1 MKYFNRTLQDLW
13 VRSDLVQS
21 KAVAACHAVRW
32 HKNTAYAQQA
42 VANHRAQSKDL
53 RAALKQLMD
62 KLDSDDNAVEEAFKE
77 TRSQTRYLCGEIL
90 LGKKKFRVV
99 IDMQLKKLLQVEW
112 WWFSRYNWV
121 ADADLAVIE
130 SQIIVNGQVTV
141 TPTGEGLTLR
151 SKFPDWA
158 M

>member
-13 VRSDLVQS
+13 FKADLQQT
-21 KAVAACHAVRW
+21 KAVAACNAVKI
-32 HKNTAYAQQA
+32 HQNPAYAKEA
-42 VANHRAQSKDL
+42 VSNHRAQSKDL
-53 RAALKQLMD
+53 RAALKQLID
-62 KLDSDDNAVEEAFKE
+62 KLDSDDKAVEEAFRDTLPNGK
-77 TRSQTRYLCGEIL
+77 YLCGEIL
-90 LGKKKFRVV
+90 LGKKKFRVI
-99 IDMQLKKLLQVEW
+99 IDMPLKKLLQVEW

-151 SKFPDWA
+151 SKIPDWA